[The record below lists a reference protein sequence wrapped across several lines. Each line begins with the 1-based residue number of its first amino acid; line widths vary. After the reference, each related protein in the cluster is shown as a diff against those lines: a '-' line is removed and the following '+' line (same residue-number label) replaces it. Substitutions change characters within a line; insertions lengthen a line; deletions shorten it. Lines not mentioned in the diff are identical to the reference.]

1 MYNKVIL
8 TGRIGNDVE
17 LTYTSNG
24 RPYITIS
31 LATNRP
37 YKDRDGNWQ
46 RATDWHRVRIFGKRA
61 EALSKILRKGDLIV
75 IEGRLT
81 YYTVTDP
88 DGRKR
93 KFAYVAASDVRILTN
108 GKSPEVKISA
118 DEKSDYV
125 EPEMDGMTIDEEME
139 INEDDLPF

>member
-17 LTYTSNG
+17 LTYASNR

-37 YKDRDGNWQ
+37 YKDREGNWQ
-46 RATDWHRVRIFGKRA
+46 RATDWHRVRVFGKRA

-93 KFAYVAASDVRILTN
+93 KFAYVAASDVRILSTN
-108 GKSPEVKISA
+108 GKNGRDLEPE
-118 DEKSDYV
+118 EGP
-125 EPEMDGMTIDEEME
+125 EPEMDEVTIEEEME

>member
-8 TGRIGNDVE
+8 TGRIGNDIE
-17 LTYTSNG
+17 LAYASNG

-37 YKDRDGNWQ
+37 YRDREGNWQ
-46 RATDWHRVRIFGKRA
+46 RATDWHRVKVFGKRA

-81 YYTVTDP
+81 YYTTADP

-108 GKSPEVKISA
+108 GKSSRVEPE
-118 DEKSDYV
+118 EGP
-125 EPEMDGMTIDEEME
+125 EPEMDEMTVDEETE
-139 INEDDLPF
+139 INEEDLPF

>member
-17 LTYTSNG
+17 LTYASNG

-37 YKDRDGNWQ
+37 YRDREGNWQ

-61 EALSKILRKGDLIV
+61 EALSKILHKGDLIV

-93 KFAYVAASDVRILTN
+93 KFAYVAASDVRILSAN
-108 GKSPEVKISA
+108 GKGSRDLEPE
-118 DEKSDYV
+118 EGP
-125 EPEMDGMTIDEEME
+125 EPEMDEMTVDEEME
-139 INEDDLPF
+139 INEDKLPF